1 MRKNV
6 KRMIDVNYRDEGGL
20 SLPEA
25 RFAVADPNQLLSPVL
40 GLRNVGQ
47 VFANDKVI
55 KNSGHRAYPK
65 GVPGQGLGMLDKN
78 IMAHE
83 LLPHVVSARN
93 IQNPRMPSDAD
104 RRSMELGVYS
114 GQITSDLLKALG
126 Y

>member
-1 MRKNV
+1 
-6 KRMIDVNYRDEGGL
+6 
-20 SLPEA
+20 
-25 RFAVADPNQLLSPVL
+25 
-40 GLRNVGQ
+40 
-47 VFANDKVI
+47 
-55 KNSGHRAYPK
+55 
-65 GVPGQGLGMLDKN
+65 MLDKN